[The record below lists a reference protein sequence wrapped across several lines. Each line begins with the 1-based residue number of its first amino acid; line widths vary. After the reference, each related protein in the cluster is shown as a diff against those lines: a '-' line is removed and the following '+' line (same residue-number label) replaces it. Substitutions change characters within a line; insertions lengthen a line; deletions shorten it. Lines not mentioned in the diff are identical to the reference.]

1 MTLTDQANALL
12 RRVPVWLVYIV
23 CMAGAP
29 WLFWLGV
36 SGGLGPEPVKG
47 LERELGE
54 LALKFLVAGLAVTP
68 LRRFLGLNLMRFRRA
83 IGLVTFFYVCC
94 HLLVWLVLDVQL
106 LAQIWADI
114 VKRPYITVGMAAFVL
129 LVPLAVTS
137 NNRSVRRLGPAWRR
151 LHRLVYPAAI
161 LGGVH
166 YLMLAKGFRI
176 EPLVYLALIAGLLL
190 LRLPFPRLLGSSS
203 RVGGDSGVGRG

>member
-1 MTLTDQANALL
+1 MTLIDRVNGLL
-12 RRVPVWLVYIV
+12 RRVPVWAVYVV

-29 WLFWLGV
+29 WLFWQGI

-54 LALKFLVAGLAVTP
+54 LALKFLVAGLAITP
-68 LRRFLGLNLMRFRRA
+68 LRRLVGLNLMKFRRA
-83 IGLVTFFYVCC
+83 VGLITFYYVCC
-94 HLLVWLVLDVQL
+94 HLLVWAVLDLQVLGQL
-106 LAQIWADI
+106 WPEI
-114 VKRPYITVGMAAFVL
+114 VKRPYIAVGMAAFVL
-129 LVPLAVTS
+129 MVPLAVTS
-137 NNRSVRRLGPAWRR
+137 NNASVRRLGAKWRT

-176 EPLVYLALIAGLLL
+176 EPLVYLAIIVALLL
-190 LRLPFPRLLGSSS
+190 IRLPVRRWI
-203 RVGGDSGVGRG
+203 RVRA